1 MRLLTATDVYALLDP
16 DAAIATQRAAFTALA
31 TGDAW
36 QPDKIGG
43 GPDGARSTVF
53 CYAARLDAAT
63 GPVSKFGSV
72 NPGNPALGLP
82 SIHAVLVVLHPETGA
97 PVAVL
102 DGGAVTTL
110 RTSAASAVAVAELAR
125 PGATRLAVLGAGTQG
140 RAHVRAISRVLPLR
154 DVAMWSPDAAERE
167 QAAREL
173 AAGGYPVRAVADVA
187 GAVAEADV
195 VVCATLATEPI
206 LPPALLRPGVTV
218 VSIGSF
224 EKHRREIGTDLLAAS
239 AAVVV
244 DHVPT
249 ARAHAGPVV
258 AAERPMEL
266 LALGEVLT
274 GRATARRHPDDLV
287 TYLSVGLGVQ
297 DAAAAWHVVE
307 CAEALRAG
315 QEVAW

>member
-43 GPDGARSTVF
+43 GPDGVDSTVF

-72 NPGNPALGLP
+72 NPGNAARGLP
-82 SIHAVLVVLHPETGA
+82 SIHAVLVALHPETGA

-102 DGGAVTTL
+102 DGGAVTTV
-110 RTSAASAVAVAELAR
+110 RTSAASAVAVAALAR
-125 PGATRLAVLGAGTQG
+125 PGAARLAVLGAGTQG
-140 RAHVRAISRVLPLR
+140 RAHVRAISRVLPLK
-154 DVAMWSPDAAERE
+154 DVTIWSPIPGERE
-167 QAAREL
+167 SAAREL
-173 AAGGYPVRAVADVA
+173 AVRAVASVPD
-187 GAVAEADV
+187 AVADADV

-206 LPPALLRPGVTV
+206 LAPDLLRPGTTV

-224 EKHRREIGTDLLAAS
+224 EEHRREIGTDLLAAS

-258 AAERPMEL
+258 AARLPMEL
-266 LALGEVLT
+266 LALGDVLT
-274 GRATARRHPDDLV
+274 GRATARRDPDDLV

-307 CAEALRAG
+307 RAEALDAG
-315 QEVAW
+315 QEIAW

>member
-1 MRLLTATDVYALLDP
+1 MRLLTATDVHALLDP

-43 GPDGARSTVF
+43 GPGGVDSTVF
-53 CYAARLDAAT
+53 CYAARLGAAT

-72 NPGNPALGLP
+72 NPGNAALGLP
-82 SIHAVLVVLHPETGA
+82 SIHAVLVALHPETGV

-102 DGGAVTTL
+102 DGGAVTTV
-110 RTSAASAVAVAELAR
+110 RTSAASAVAVAALAR
-125 PGATRLAVLGAGTQG
+125 PGASRLAVLGAGTQG
-140 RAHVRAISRVLPLR
+140 RAHVRAISRVLAVK
-154 DVAMWSPDAAERE
+154 DVAIWSPIPEERE
-167 QAAREL
+167 SAAREL
-173 AAGGYPVRAVADVA
+173 DVRAVADVA
-187 GAVAEADV
+187 DAVAGADV

-206 LPPALLRPGVTV
+206 LTPDLLRPGATV

-224 EKHRREIGTDLLAAS
+224 EEHRREIGTDLLAAS

-249 ARAHAGPVV
+249 ARAHSGPVV
-258 AAERPMEL
+258 AARRPMEL
-266 LALGEVLT
+266 LALGDVLT
-274 GRATARRHPDDLV
+274 GRATARRDPDDLV

-307 CAEALRAG
+307 RAEALDIG
-315 QEVAW
+315 QEIAW

>member
-1 MRLLTATDVYALLDP
+1 MRLLTAADVRALLDP

-31 TGDAW
+31 TGEAW

-43 GPDGARSTVF
+43 GPYGARSTVF

-72 NPGNPALGLP
+72 NPGNHALGLP
-82 SIHAVLVVLHPETGA
+82 SVHALLVALHPETGV

-125 PGATRLAVLGAGTQG
+125 PGAARLAVLGAGTQG
-140 RAHVRAISRVLPLR
+140 RAHVRMVSRVLPLR
-154 DVAMWSPDAAERE
+154 EVTMWSPDLAERE
-167 QAAREL
+167 RAAREL
-173 AAGGYPVRAVADVA
+173 AADGYPVHAVADVA
-187 GAVAEADV
+187 HAVAEADV

-206 LPPALLRPGVTV
+206 LPPELLRPGVTV

-224 EKHRREIGTDLLAAS
+224 EEHRREIGMDLLEAS

-258 AAERPMEL
+258 AAGPSMEL
-266 LALGEVLT
+266 LALGEVLG

-297 DAAAAWHVVE
+297 DAAAAWHVIE
-307 CAEALRAG
+307 RAEALGAG
-315 QEVAW
+315 QEIAW